1 MNGRPPFH
9 FAYGWNVE
17 VERVNNLRFIKFVSV
32 VSSSD
37 HIQLDDTAG
46 LWFRNNVPDFLM
58 NPVVDHV
65 PYRSN
70 PFVFSILVVSLG
82 NGRAFCEILPIR
94 LRAMGRG

>member
-37 HIQLDDTAG
+37 HIQPGDTAG
-46 LWFRNNVPDFLM
+46 WWFRNNVPDFLM
-58 NPVVDHV
+58 NPVVDYV

-70 PFVFSILVVSLG
+70 PFVFAILIVSLS
-82 NGRAFCEILPIR
+82 NGRAFCEIPPLR
-94 LRAMGRG
+94 LRARGSG